1 MAEDLRKRFG
11 SLLAA
16 HRKNRGY
23 TQAQLAEISDLSV
36 DMISRLESGSSGAR
50 FQTIEK
56 LSGALRIDP
65 AELFTG
71 ELPKSSLEN
80 PKLSAMIV
88 QLSSLSEPDLDWLK
102 SILPGLLSRR

>member
-1 MAEDLRKRFG
+1 MSGDLRKRFG

-16 HRKNRGY
+16 HRKNRGF
-23 TQAQLAEISDLSV
+23 TQAHLAEVSDLSV

-56 LSGALRIDP
+56 LATALSIDP

-71 ELPKSSLEN
+71 DLPKSALSN
-80 PKLSAMIV
+80 PAMSAMVV
-88 QLSSLSEPDLDWLK
+88 QLSKMSEADLDWLK
-102 SILPGLLSRR
+102 SILPGLMSRR